1 MKKAQ
6 AANEAAIVIG
16 LMTMF
21 LIIFIAV
28 MADQLLVAIDGRATE
43 VAGDLSLVINSEFL
57 LANRAEEGYSRTFE
71 IPPNI
76 RGRPY
81 TLVLDE
87 ENRVDD
93 KNLSQLVLTIEG
105 LSSGNEQQ
113 IVKVLPENVSGTIET
128 GTIHCITKSEGKIR
142 VYTKDNVTT
151 NFATQLAYLDLTNPI
166 LTNSEFKKKFREG
179 CSKVHT

>member
-28 MADQLLVAIDGRATE
+28 MADQLLVAIDGRATA

-81 TLVLDE
+81 TLMLDE
-87 ENRVDD
+87 ENSGDND

-105 LSSGNEQQ
+105 LSSGNKQQ
-113 IVKVLPENVSGTIET
+113 IVKVLPENVSGTIEN

-151 NFATQLAYLDLTNPI
+151 NLGYTNLPSLTD
-166 LTNSEFKKKFREG
+166 SEFKKKFREV
-179 CSKVHT
+179 CSKIHT